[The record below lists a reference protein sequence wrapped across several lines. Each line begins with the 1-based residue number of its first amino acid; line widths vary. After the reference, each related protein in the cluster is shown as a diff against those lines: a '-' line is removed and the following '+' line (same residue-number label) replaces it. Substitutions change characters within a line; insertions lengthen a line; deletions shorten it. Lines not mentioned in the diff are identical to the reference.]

1 MAGLQ
6 TPLLAALLL
15 LALAPQATE
24 AGEAGEREGSLQ
36 KPGLHPGH
44 LPRGVERHGTEG
56 RHPSLPLALE
66 LVPLLLWASAYTS
79 VKWVVLEA

>member
-24 AGEAGEREGSLQ
+24 AGEAAEREGSLQ
-36 KPGLHPGH
+36 KPESHPGH
-44 LPRGVERHGTEG
+44 LPRGVE

-79 VKWVVLEA
+79 VKWVVLKA